1 MAVKL
6 HVCSMTWIKLNGH
19 GCHRVRSALDE
30 KGIDYE
36 LVKHPAIGRGRR
48 TELEQ
53 LSGQNVL
60 PVLELED
67 GRAIREESKDLA
79 AKVRSGELP

>member
-6 HVCSMTWIKLNGH
+6 HVCPMTFIKIEGH
-19 GCHRVRSALDE
+19 GCHRVRRALDE

-36 LVKHPAIGRGRR
+36 LVKEPLRQGRR
-48 TELEQ
+48 TKVQE
-53 LSGQNVL
+53 LSGQRVL

-67 GRAIREESKDLA
+67 GRTIREESKDLA
-79 AKVRSGELP
+79 AKIRAGELP